1 MEKKVRLIDFFD
13 YPEELF
19 DGISELVIERFD
31 FYDDLEISEALF
43 NEVVKWAKENSLSEI
58 MGPIGFTDMDH
69 EGMLIEGFDELNM
82 SLTFYNHPYYI
93 KHMENLGLIKDID
106 WVE

>member
-43 NEVVKWAKENSLSEI
+43 NDITKKTQQEIHPNEPQIELVKPVEVEVAQTLW
-58 MGPIGFTDMDH
+58 
-69 EGMLIEGFDELNM
+69 
-82 SLTFYNHPYYI
+82 
-93 KHMENLGLIKDID
+93 
-106 WVE
+106 